1 MLHLLKRLFGDPHR
15 EADTPPPPAGSGIV
29 AIDDGAFDFAADARW
44 HDGVPHPDW
53 AAARSWHDALPASRR
68 AEAWLALERGWLDW
82 LRGSLG
88 LHYRIHESPTALLL
102 STQPPR
108 LARVQLGYL
117 DATLR
122 RIERTLEEI
131 ADHAAVG
138 KEILIACADEDD
150 YYRYVSGF
158 YPEEGDFAMSAGMHL
173 DDGCGHFV
181 THGLELSDIEPTI
194 VHEMTHSCV
203 AHLPI
208 PLWLNEG
215 LAQSV
220 EHRFAPTP
228 QDPLEQI
235 ALRRRQRDFWS
246 VDSIQQFWT
255 GASFQ
260 RTDEARALSYDMGLA
275 LTEALAQDWPR
286 FKSFVRA
293 AQRADAGAAAAHDA
307 LGIDLGEA
315 ARLFLERP
323 EGELWSPR
331 PSHWPLLREH
341 VDDDGD
347 ARADRAPPGLRAR

>member
-1 MLHLLKRLFGDPHR
+1 M
-15 EADTPPPPAGSGIV
+15 PAT
-29 AIDDGAFDFAADARW
+29 
-44 HDGVPHPDW
+44 
-53 AAARSWHDALPASRR
+53 RR

-82 LRGSLG
+82 LRGALG
-88 LHYRIHESPTALLL
+88 LHYRIHESSTALLL
-102 STQPPR
+102 TTQPPR
-108 LARVQLGYL
+108 LAQVQLGYL

-131 ADHAAVG
+131 ADHAAAG
-138 KEILIACADEDD
+138 KEILIACTDEDD

-220 EHRFAPTP
+220 EQRFAPTP
-228 QDPLEQI
+228 KDPHAQI
-235 ALRRRQRDFWS
+235 ALRRRQYTFWEA
-246 VDSIQQFWT
+246 DSIQQFWT

-260 RTDEARALSYDMGLA
+260 RTDEARELSYDMGRA

-286 FKSFVRA
+286 FKAFVRA
-293 AQRADAGAAAAHDA
+293 AKRADGGAAAAHDV

-323 EGELWSPR
+323 EGDVWAPM
-331 PSHWPLLREH
+331 PSRWP
-341 VDDDGD
+341 VPSGGAGSDDES
-347 ARADRAPPGLRAR
+347 RTDRAPPGSRSR